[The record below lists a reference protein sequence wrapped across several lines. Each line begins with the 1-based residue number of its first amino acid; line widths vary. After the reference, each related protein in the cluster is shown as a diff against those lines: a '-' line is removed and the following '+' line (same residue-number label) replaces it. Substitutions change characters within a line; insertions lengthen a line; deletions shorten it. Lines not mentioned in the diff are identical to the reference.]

1 MLSVTTGQIEA
12 WVAMYLWPF
21 VRVGACLMVAPVFGT
36 SFVPARSRLILA
48 AALTLLVAPLLPAT
62 NVAVLSATGFGIVA
76 QQMLIGVAMGFVVQ
90 IVFDALAMA
99 GQLLA
104 NSMGLSFAFNVDPLR
119 GASTPVL
126 GQFYSIIVTLTFLAL
141 NGHLAMLEVLVDGF
155 RSLPVGIDGLG
166 TDGLWQVTLWGGQIF
181 RGALLV
187 SLPGVTALLVVNL
200 AFGVVSRAAPSLN
213 LFAIGFPVTLVCG
226 LVIVMYGLPSVQQSF
241 IGLMREAFM
250 LMGHLLVKTG

>member
-36 SFVPARSRLILA
+36 SFVPPRSRLLLA

-141 NGHLAMLEVLVDGF
+141 NGHLALLEVLVDGF

-226 LVIVMYGLPSVQQSF
+226 LVIVMFGLPSVQQSF

-250 LMGHLLVKTG
+250 LMGHLLVKAG

>member
-36 SFVPARSRLILA
+36 SFVPPRSRLLLA

-141 NGHLAMLEVLVDGF
+141 NGHLALLEVLVDGF

-226 LVIVMYGLPSVQQSF
+226 LVIVMFGMPSVQQSF

-250 LMGHLLVKTG
+250 LVGHLLVKAG

>member
-141 NGHLAMLEVLVDGF
+141 NGHLALLEVLVDGF

-166 TDGLWQVTLWGGQIF
+166 TDGIWQVTLWGGQIF

-226 LVIVMYGLPSVQQSF
+226 LVIVMFGLPSVQQSF
-241 IGLMREAFM
+241 IGLMREAFV
-250 LMGHLLVKTG
+250 LLGHLLVKAG

>member
-141 NGHLAMLEVLVDGF
+141 NGHLALLEVLVDGF

-166 TDGLWQVTLWGGQIF
+166 TDGIWQVTLWGGQIF

-226 LVIVMYGLPSVQQSF
+226 LVIVMFGLPSVQQSF

-250 LMGHLLVKTG
+250 LMGHLLVKAG